1 MSVPAAFCSR
11 NALNGLLSVIRESLP
26 HLVVLFGPIV
36 CWLNLDQPGAAP
48 AGTRDPGSL
57 RCAPL
62 LQVPEFSLA
71 YAEFFRCLS
80 AAVQGLRTRVVIV
93 PHSKDAM
100 HPEPLPQPPYPP
112 PPKSHVLQAL
122 SSNVHCVTN
131 PCTLQVN
138 EVRFLLSSADPAAEV
153 AGEVLCDASSQSP
166 GDARMQQICR
176 ALLRQRTL
184 FPRGVSP
191 RVPMDASRLKPLM
204 FDGDGVP
211 HVVAFPSTALPL
223 QQEGGSGC
231 GACACTVDGR
241 VFLSPFNPQNRS
253 DDAFDFTSVY
263 IKPPAEA
270 AISCEQPEDTDM
282 KLAERVAVKYNA
294 FRPRTTQRP
303 AVLP

>member
-1 MSVPAAFCSR
+1 MLLPAVFCSR

-26 HLVVLFGPIV
+26 HLVVLFGPTV
-36 CWLNLDQPGAAP
+36 CWLNLHQPDPVPGGTGDAA
-48 AGTRDPGSL
+48 SL

-71 YAEFFRCLS
+71 YAEFFRRLS

-112 PPKSHVLQAL
+112 PPENHVPQAL
-122 SSNVHCVTN
+122 SSTIHCVTN

-138 EVRFLLSSADPAAEV
+138 EVRLLLSSADPAAEV
-153 AGEVLCDASSQSP
+153 AGEVLCDASSQ
-166 GDARMQQICR
+166 GAGEARMQQICR

-204 FDGDGVP
+204 FDGDDVP
-211 HVVAFPSTALPL
+211 HIVAFPSAALPL
-223 QQEGGSGC
+223 QQEGGGGC

-263 IKPPAEA
+263 IQPPAEA
-270 AISCEQPEDTDM
+270 TVPCQQPEDTDM
-282 KLAERVAVKYNA
+282 KLAERIAVKYCVC
-294 FRPRTTQRP
+294 RPRSTQRP
-303 AVLP
+303 AVIL